1 MVELEHARELLYA
14 MKLITAAEL
23 LDAHLEQAVHGEQ
36 TYLQFLDSLL
46 SSEQMERSRKSQ
58 ETRMKLSKLP
68 HRKQLSDFDFAF
80 QPSID
85 KRQIEE
91 LATLAFAARAE
102 NVILLGPPG
111 VGKTHLA
118 VGIALKALEAGLVV
132 YYTTLSHLIEDL
144 KKAQAQGRLDRRWRV
159 YLRPAVLVIDEIGYM
174 QLNRQEAELLFRL
187 VSERYEHGSIL
198 MTSNKYFSDWGE
210 LLSDNV
216 IASALLDR
224 LLHHAH
230 VINIRGQTYRLKDRM
245 KTGSYAVPPTVPP
258 AELPADM

>member
-1 MVELEHARELLYA
+1 MVELEHARELLYN
-14 MKLITAAEL
+14 MKLTKAAEL

-36 TYLQFLDSLL
+36 TYMQFLDGLL

-68 HRKQLSDFDFAF
+68 HRKQLADFDFAF

-85 KRQIEE
+85 KRQIDE

-118 VGIALKALEAGLVV
+118 VGLALKALEAGMVV

-144 KKAQAQGRLDRRWRV
+144 KKAQLQGRLERRWGV
-159 YLRPAVLVIDEIGYM
+159 YLRPAVLVIDEIGYT
-174 QLNRQEAELLFRL
+174 QLDRQEAELFFRL

-198 MTSNKYFSDWGE
+198 LTSNKYFSDWGE

-216 IASALLDR
+216 IATALLDR

-230 VINIRGQTYRLKDRM
+230 VINIRGQTYRLKDRL
-245 KTGSYAVPPTVPP
+245 KTGIQTVPP
-258 AELPADM
+258 AEIQVVK